1 MFARH
6 KKLVYVARRLQVG
19 KACNAA
25 VYLGHPWAVGAQT
38 LGPLR
43 GIVFRW
49 CPGLQLRGGVVLAG
63 ELVDGGMEDGAEGE
77 RITGEERANLHGI

>member
-1 MFARH
+1 MHSCLLRGTVNLRHQRAAHAAPGMFARH
-6 KKLVYVARRLQVG
+6 KKWVDVARRLQVG

-63 ELVDGGMEDGAEGE
+63 
-77 RITGEERANLHGI
+77 